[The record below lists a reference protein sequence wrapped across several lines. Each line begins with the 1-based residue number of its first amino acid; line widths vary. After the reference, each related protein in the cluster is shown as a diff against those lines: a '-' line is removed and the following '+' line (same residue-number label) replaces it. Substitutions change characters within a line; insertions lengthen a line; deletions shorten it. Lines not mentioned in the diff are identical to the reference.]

1 MKCAKASSPL
11 LPFPPSVFFF
21 RFLRDHLRGS
31 QRWSKG
37 REVTEFKVE
46 TSSYSLASVTEFLW
60 KRELYPKSG
69 YLRLCSWQSRA
80 LSGSGPVRVASET
93 LTCEQ
98 VSEAGPGRGRSHQS
112 HHDVGTTHTVWVQ
125 YTAQY
130 SVRAQ
135 LTHVAAAVV
144 LERHATGRAGA
155 QPLQSHLSQ
164 SLASLTPQAGRSQW
178 LRVVSSDGGSS
189 PIPWTE
195 VGI

>member
-1 MKCAKASSPL
+1 MDP
-11 LPFPPSVFFF
+11 
-21 RFLRDHLRGS
+21 RDGA
-31 QRWSKG
+31 
-37 REVTEFKVE
+37 REGKVTELKVE
-46 TSSYSLASVTEFLW
+46 TSSYLLASVTEFLW

-80 LSGSGPVRVASET
+80 LSGSSPVRVASGT

-98 VSEAGPGRGRSHQS
+98 VSEAGPGRGRSH
-112 HHDVGTTHTVWVQ
+112 HDVGTTHAVWVQ

-135 LTHVAAAVV
+135 LTHVACGVWVQYTPPHSVRAQLTHVAAAVV
-144 LERHATGRAGA
+144 LERHTTGRAGA

-189 PIPWTE
+189 PIPWTD